1 MFSLS
6 SLAILLHLMFLS
18 FSKLRSLILLSP
30 LIHLVPSSCCS
41 RSCLHHSLLCC
52 CMLPP
57 FPSALLL
64 TSLPI
69 RCLLL
74 LPYTLSPFSLFFP
87 SPPLPLLH
95 LSHLFSLTFS
105 FTFSLTFIALYS
117 LHLSHTSL
125 FYPYGNGSP
134 YYVNGKNIFENI
146 ILFFSR
152 KRT

>member
-1 MFSLS
+1 
-6 SLAILLHLMFLS
+6 MFLP
-18 FSKLRSLILLSP
+18 FFKLHSLILLSP

-69 RCLLL
+69 RCFLLS
-74 LPYTLSPFSLFFP
+74 PYTLSPFSSFFP
-87 SPPLPLLH
+87 SPPLHLLH
-95 LSHLFSLTFS
+95 LSPLLPHFFIHFLTHSYRSSFSPSLTHV
-105 FTFSLTFIALYS
+105 TLLSL
-117 LHLSHTSL
+117 
-125 FYPYGNGSP
+125 GNP
-134 YYVNGKNIFENI
+134 ETEVHIMCNGKNIFENI